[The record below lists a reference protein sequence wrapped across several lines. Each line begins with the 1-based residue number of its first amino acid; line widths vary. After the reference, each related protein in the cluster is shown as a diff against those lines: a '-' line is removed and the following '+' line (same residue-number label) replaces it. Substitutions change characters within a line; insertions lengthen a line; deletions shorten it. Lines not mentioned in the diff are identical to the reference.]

1 MLAVV
6 TGEVRSRSVLA
17 PTAETNQEPEEDVG
31 ARRVIT
37 ALDASRRRSCSLSRS
52 SCRQRALCRR
62 RGRPIPPGL
71 PPPAPEF
78 WFVADEATS
87 WAGFVTGLLCLLG
100 TGLVVLP
107 RFVWDCSGP
116 EERPARARLLLQL
129 VVAASALT
137 LLAAALRIVAAAM
150 SVSGSWD
157 EQLMG
162 LTSGMA
168 NAVEGV
174 VLSGAGG
181 VLVKSLAYWSRPE
194 GTEDDDVEDEAQDDG
209 LADADDSPVAP

>member
-1 MLAVV
+1 
-6 TGEVRSRSVLA
+6 
-17 PTAETNQEPEEDVG
+17 
-31 ARRVIT
+31 
-37 ALDASRRRSCSLSRS
+37 
-52 SCRQRALCRR
+52 
-62 RGRPIPPGL
+62 
-71 PPPAPEF
+71 
-78 WFVADEATS
+78 
-87 WAGFVTGLLCLLG
+87 
-100 TGLVVLP
+100 
-107 RFVWDCSGP
+107 
-116 EERPARARLLLQL
+116 
-129 VVAASALT
+129 
-137 LLAAALRIVAAAM
+137 M

-181 VLVKSLAYWSRPE
+181 VLAWKSLAYWSRPE